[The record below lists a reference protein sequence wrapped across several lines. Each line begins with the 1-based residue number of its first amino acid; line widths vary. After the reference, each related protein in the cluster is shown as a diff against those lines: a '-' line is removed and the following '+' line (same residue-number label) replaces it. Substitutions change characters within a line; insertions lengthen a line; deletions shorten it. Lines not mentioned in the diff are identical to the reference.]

1 MSNQNKLQN
10 ENEQDKTVIFNSGSD
25 RKKNM
30 QDDQTKIEQ
39 AKQAVGDSGST
50 DSISTSSNVP
60 PKESGAAP
68 KGPTASDLKSASKED
83 NKGVSAG
90 LFAAGVAGAAAAGVA
105 AGTVYSDE
113 IKGVFEASTFDAPE
127 SPEEEIQD
135 ATGLATEAKDG
146 DALVNND
153 IANTAEEVDSFTEGA
168 SHLSYQFSDQNGV
181 YEVTIIDEDSDGNI
195 DTISGEAQ
203 MVDGSSVSFTAAGD
217 TLHSFFASNQVE
229 LAEPNDYV
237 SFSTNNVFEGFGP
250 ESLGADSYHIQ
261 PGDTLSEI
269 AAAHNTSIGDL
280 LALNPQITDANE
292 IYAGDDIMIPIG
304 DSDTNPY
311 AGWTPNEEEVGI
323 EYGEEVFITDLNSN
337 PEQGEFSE
345 IDWQSFEDQPTEEYS
360 AAFSETDFAAMETPD
375 SYLDFSND
383 VDSLGF
389 I

>member
-1 MSNQNKLQN
+1 MSDQNKQQN
-10 ENEQDKTVIFNSGSD
+10 ENEQDKTIIFNSGAD
-25 RKKNM
+25 RKKSL

-39 AKQAVGDSGST
+39 TKPTGGESGASASASST
-50 DSISTSSNVP
+50 TNEP
-60 PKESGAAP
+60 PKESGSASA
-68 KGPTASDLKSASKED
+68 GPTAADLKSASKEE

-105 AGTVYSDE
+105 AGTVFSDE
-113 IKGVFEASTFDAPE
+113 IKGVFEASTYDAPE

-135 ATGLATEAKDG
+135 ATELATEEG
-146 DALVNND
+146 DDLLND
-153 IANTAEEVDSFTEGA
+153 EITNTAAEIDSVSDGA

-181 YEVTIIDEDSDGNI
+181 YEVTMIDQDSDGNM

-217 TLHSFFASNQVE
+217 TLHSFFANEQVE

-237 SFSTNNVFEGFGP
+237 SYCTNNVFEGFGP

-292 IYAGDDIMIPIG
+292 IYAGSDLLIPIG

-311 AGWTPNEEEVGI
+311 AGWTPNEAEVGI
-323 EYGEEVFITDLNSN
+323 EYGEEVFIADLNSSSA
-337 PEQGEFSE
+337 QGEFDE
-345 IDWQSFEDQPTEEYS
+345 MDWQSFEDQPVEEYS

-375 SYLDFSND
+375 SYLDYSND
-383 VDSLGF
+383 FDSLGF

>member
-1 MSNQNKLQN
+1 MSDQNKPQN

-39 AKQAVGDSGST
+39 TKQPGGDSGAGA
-50 DSISTSSNVP
+50 STSSSNEP
-60 PKESGAAP
+60 LKESNSVP
-68 KGPTASDLKSASKED
+68 KGPTAADLKSASKEE

-113 IKGVFEASTFDAPE
+113 IKGVFEASTYDAPE

-135 ATGLATEAKDG
+135 ATELATEAEAG

-153 IANTAEEVDSFTEGA
+153 MANTAAEVDSVSDGA

-181 YEVTIIDEDSDGNI
+181 YEVTMIDQDSDGNM

-217 TLHSFFASNQVE
+217 TLHSFFSNDQVE

-237 SFSTNNVFEGFGP
+237 SYCSNHVFEGFGP

-280 LALNPQITDANE
+280 MALNPQITDANE

-304 DSDTNPY
+304 DAETNPY
-311 AGWTPNEEEVGI
+311 AGWTPNETEVGL
-323 EYGEEVFITDLNSN
+323 EYGEEVFIADLNSN
-337 PEQGEFSE
+337 SVQGEFGE
-345 IDWQSFEDQPTEEYS
+345 MDWQSFEDQPTEEYS

-375 SYLDFSND
+375 SYLDYSND
-383 VDSLGF
+383 LDSLGF